1 MSTAGQRSTPRHPG
15 ENDRLDLFVRILRF
29 AALPIGCFCATCSA
43 PHITLNRVNLDLNAV
58 AIRDA
63 CDAGLL
69 AGALTVVWQG
79 GEVLQV
85 NEIGYR
91 DVDAGLP
98 MHRDTLFRI
107 ASMTKPVTVAA
118 VMSLVDDGKLTLKD
132 PVVRW
137 APELADVRV
146 LDDPHGPLDR
156 TQPVRRAIL
165 IEDLLT
171 HTSGLAYGFSVS
183 GPIGKAYL
191 RLPFNQGPDAWLAEL
206 AKLPLVHQ
214 PGDRV
219 TYSHSIDLLGVIASR
234 VEDKPFYQVL
244 EERVLSPTGMP
255 DTGFFVSL
263 EARRRAATMYSLDE
277 HERLRHD
284 VMGPPHIK
292 PPSFCN
298 AGGGL
303 WSTANDYLRFI
314 RMLLGDGTVDGVRVL
329 SPESVRLMRTD
340 RLTDEQKRHNFLGAP
355 YWVGRGFGLNLSV
368 VTDSAKSAPLFG
380 PGGPGTFSWPGAYGT
395 WWQADPGA
403 DLILIYLI
411 QNLPDMT
418 VDAATAVAGNTSLAK
433 LRTAQPKFVRRTYQA
448 LGL

>member
-1 MSTAGQRSTPRHPG
+1 MNRSTLSG
-15 ENDRLDLFVRILRF
+15 N
-29 AALPIGCFCATCSA
+29 AAS
-43 PHITLNRVNLDLNAV
+43 
-58 AIRDA
+58 IREV

-69 AGALTVVWQG
+69 AGAVTMVWQR
-79 GEVLQV
+79 GELLQV

-98 MHRDTLFRI
+98 MQRDSLFRI
-107 ASMTKPVTVAA
+107 ASMTKPVTVAT

-132 PVVRW
+132 PVTRW

-156 TQPVRRAIL
+156 THPVNRTIL
-165 IEDLLT
+165 IQDLLT

-183 GPIGKAYL
+183 GPISKAYM

-234 VEDKPFYQVL
+234 VDDKPFHEVL
-244 EERVLSPTGMP
+244 DERILGPAGMT
-255 DTGFFVSL
+255 DTGFFVSP

-277 HERLRHD
+277 QSRLQHG
-284 VMGPPHIK
+284 VMGPPHIT

-303 WSTANDYLRFI
+303 WSSADDYLRFV
-314 RMLLGDGTVDGVRVL
+314 RMLLGGGTVDGVRVL
-329 SPESVRLMRTD
+329 SEESVRSMRTD
-340 RLTDEQKRHNFLGAP
+340 RLTEEQKRHNFLGAP
-355 YWVGRGFGLNLSV
+355 YWVGRGFGLNLSL
-368 VTDSAKSAPLFG
+368 VTDPAKSTPLFG
-380 PGGPGTFSWPGAYGT
+380 PGGLGTFSWPGAYGT
-395 WWQADPGA
+395 WWQADPSA
-403 DLILIYLI
+403 DLILLYLI
-411 QNLPDMT
+411 QNLPDLT

-433 LRTAQPKFVRRTYQA
+433 LRTAQPRFVRNTYRA
-448 LGL
+448 LDL

>member
-1 MSTAGQRSTPRHPG
+1 LT
-15 ENDRLDLFVRILRF
+15 LD
-29 AALPIGCFCATCSA
+29 G
-43 PHITLNRVNLDLNAV
+43 NRAS
-58 AIRDA
+58 IREV

-69 AGALTVVWQG
+69 AGAVTVVWQR
-79 GEVLQV
+79 GEVLQL

-98 MHRDTLFRI
+98 MQRDTLFRI

-118 VMSLVDDGKLTLKD
+118 VMSLVDEGKLALKD
-132 PVVRW
+132 PITRW
-137 APELADVRV
+137 APELAGVQV
-146 LDDPHGPLDR
+146 LDHPHGPLDR
-156 TQPVRRAIL
+156 THPARRAIL

-183 GPIGKAYL
+183 GPISKAYI
-191 RLPFNQGPDAWLAEL
+191 RLPFNQGPDVWLTEL
-206 AKLPLVHQ
+206 AKLPLAHQ

-234 VEDKPFYQVL
+234 VEGKPFYQVL
-244 EERVLSPTGMP
+244 DERILGPAGMP
-255 DTGFFVSL
+255 DTGFFVSV
-263 EARRRAATMYSLDE
+263 EARRRAATMYRLTEE
-277 HERLRHD
+277 HVLQHD

-303 WSTANDYLRFI
+303 WSTADDYLRFV
-314 RMLLGDGTVDGVRVL
+314 RMVLGGGTIDGVRVL
-329 SPESVRLMRTD
+329 SAESARLMRTD

-368 VTDSAKSAPLFG
+368 VIDPAKSAPLFG
-380 PGGPGTFSWPGAYGT
+380 PGGLGTFSWPGAYGT
-395 WWQADPGA
+395 WWQADPSA
-403 DLILIYLI
+403 DLILLYLI
-411 QNLPDMT
+411 QNLPDLT

-433 LRTAQPKFVRRTYQA
+433 LRTAQPKFVRHTYRA

>member
-1 MSTAGQRSTPRHPG
+1 
-15 ENDRLDLFVRILRF
+15 V
-29 AALPIGCFCATCSA
+29 
-43 PHITLNRVNLDLNAV
+43 NRVNLDGNQTS
-58 AIRDA
+58 IREV

-69 AGALTVVWQG
+69 AGAVTLVWQH

-98 MHRDTLFRI
+98 MQQDTLFRI

-118 VMSLVDDGKLTLKD
+118 VMSLVDQGKLTLKD
-132 PVVRW
+132 PIVRW
-137 APELADVRV
+137 APELADLQV
-146 LDDPHGPLDR
+146 LDSPHGPLDR
-156 TQPVRRAIL
+156 THPANRAIL

-183 GPIGKAYL
+183 GPISRAYM
-191 RLPFNQGPDAWLAEL
+191 RLPFNQGPDVWLTEL

-234 VEDKPFYQVL
+234 VDGKPFYEVL
-244 EERVLSPTGMP
+244 DERVLAPAGMV
-255 DTGFFVSL
+255 DTGFFVSV
-263 EARRRAATMYSLDE
+263 EGRRRAATMYSLDDQ
-277 HERLRHD
+277 HRLRHD
-284 VMGPPHIK
+284 VMGPPHLK

-303 WSTANDYLRFI
+303 WSTAVDYLRFV
-314 RMLLGDGTVDGVRVL
+314 RMLLGDGTIDGVQVL
-329 SPESVRLMRTD
+329 SPESARLMRTD
-340 RLTDEQKRHNFLGAP
+340 RLTAEQKRHDFLGAP

-368 VTDSAKSAPLFG
+368 VTDPAKSAPLFG
-380 PGGPGTFSWPGAYGT
+380 PGGLGTFSWPGAYGT
-395 WWQADPGA
+395 WWQADPAA
-403 DLILIYLI
+403 DLILLYLI
-411 QNLPDMT
+411 QNLPDLT

-433 LRTAQPKFVRRTYQA
+433 LRTAQPKFVRNTYRA
-448 LGL
+448 LSL

>member
-1 MSTAGQRSTPRHPG
+1 MNRSTLSG
-15 ENDRLDLFVRILRF
+15 NADVVRE
-29 AALPIGCFCATCSA
+29 
-43 PHITLNRVNLDLNAV
+43 V
-58 AIRDA
+58 

-69 AGALTVVWQG
+69 AGAVTVVWQR

-85 NEIGYR
+85 NEIGHR

-98 MHRDTLFRI
+98 MQRDTLFRI

-118 VMSLVDDGKLTLKD
+118 VMSLVDEGKLTLKD

-137 APELADVRV
+137 APELADLRV

-156 TQPVRRAIL
+156 THPVRRAIL

-183 GPIGKAYL
+183 GPISKAYL
-191 RLPFNQGPDAWLAEL
+191 RLPFNHGPDAWLAEL

-234 VEDKPFYQVL
+234 IDGKPFHEVL
-244 EERVLSPTGMP
+244 DERVLGPAGMP
-255 DTGFFVSL
+255 DTGFFVSP

-303 WSTANDYLRFI
+303 WSTADDYLRFV

-329 SPESVRLMRTD
+329 SPESARLMRTD

-368 VTDSAKSAPLFG
+368 VTDPAKSTPLFG
-380 PGGPGTFSWPGAYGT
+380 PGGVGTFSWPGAYGT

-403 DLILIYLI
+403 DLVLLYLI
-411 QNLPDMT
+411 QNLPDLT

>member
-1 MSTAGQRSTPRHPG
+1 MAENGTDTAA
-15 ENDRLDLFVRILRF
+15 NV
-29 AALPIGCFCATCSA
+29 
-43 PHITLNRVNLDLNAV
+43 NRVNRSALSANAAPV
-58 AIRDA
+58 REV

-69 AGALTVVWQG
+69 AGALTMVWQR
-79 GEVLQV
+79 GEVIQV

-98 MHRDTLFRI
+98 MQRDTLFRI

-118 VMSLVDDGKLTLKD
+118 VMSLVDDGKLALKD
-132 PVVRW
+132 PVTRW

-146 LDDPHGPLDR
+146 LDDPRGPLDR
-156 TQPVRRAIL
+156 THPAGRAIL

-183 GPIGKAYL
+183 GPIAKAYL
-191 RLPFNQGPDAWLAEL
+191 RLPFHQGPDAWLSALAE
-206 AKLPLVHQ
+206 LPLVHQ

-219 TYSHSIDLLGVIASR
+219 TYSHSIDLLGVIAAR
-234 VEDKPFYQVL
+234 IVGKPFYQVL
-244 EERVLSPTGMP
+244 EERVLGPAGMR
-255 DTGFFVSL
+255 DTGFFVST
-263 EARRRAATMYSLDE
+263 EARRRAATMYRLDE
-277 HERLRHD
+277 NSRLHHG
-284 VMGPPHIK
+284 VMGPPHVT

-303 WSTANDYLRFI
+303 WSTADDYLRFV

-340 RLTDEQKRHNFLGAP
+340 RLTDEHKRHDFLGAP

-368 VTDSAKSAPLFG
+368 VTDPARSAPLFG
-380 PGGPGTFSWPGAYGT
+380 PGGLGTFSWPGAYGT
-395 WWQADPGA
+395 WWQADPSA
-403 DLILIYLI
+403 DLILLYLI
-411 QNLPDMT
+411 QNLPDLT
-418 VDAATAVAGNTSLAK
+418 LDAATAVAGNTSLAK

>member
-1 MSTAGQRSTPRHPG
+1 MSTAGQRSTPHCPG
-15 ENDRLDLFVRILRF
+15 ENDRLDFFVRRLRF
-29 AALPIGCFCATCSA
+29 AAPLIGCFGATCSA

-58 AIRDA
+58 AIREV

-91 DVDAGLP
+91 DVDAGAP

-156 TQPVRRAIL
+156 TQPTRRAIL

-284 VMGPPHIK
+284 VMGPPHIT
-292 PPSFCN
+292 PPAFCN

-303 WSTANDYLRFI
+303 WSTAEDYLRFI

-340 RLTDEQKRHNFLGAP
+340 RLTDEQKRHDFLGAP
-355 YWVGRGFGLNLSV
+355 YWMGRGFGLNLSV
-368 VTDSAKSAPLFG
+368 VTDPAKSTPLFG
-380 PGGPGTFSWPGAYGT
+380 PGGVGTFSWPGAYGT
-395 WWQADPGA
+395 WWQADPTA
-403 DLILIYLI
+403 DLILLYLI
-411 QNLPDMT
+411 QNMPALSA
-418 VDAATAVAGNTSLAK
+418 DAAAAVAGNTSRAK
-433 LRTAQPKFVRRTYQA
+433 LQAVQPKFVHRTYRA

>member
-1 MSTAGQRSTPRHPG
+1 VRPRATALTRPG
-15 ENDRLDLFVRILRF
+15 YPD
-29 AALPIGCFCATCSA
+29 
-43 PHITLNRVNLDLNAV
+43 RVNLDANQAS
-58 AIRDA
+58 IREV

-69 AGALTVVWQG
+69 AGAVTVVWQR
-79 GEVLQV
+79 GEVLQL

-98 MHRDTLFRI
+98 MTNDTLFRV

-118 VMSLVDDGKLTLKD
+118 VMSLVDEGKLALKD
-132 PVVRW
+132 PITRW
-137 APELADVRV
+137 APELANVQV
-146 LDDPHGPLDR
+146 LDDPHGQLDR
-156 TQPVRRAIL
+156 THPARRAIL

-183 GPIGKAYL
+183 GPISKAYV
-191 RLPFNQGPDAWLAEL
+191 RLPFNQGPDAWLTEL

-219 TYSHSIDLLGVIASR
+219 TYSHAIDLLGVIASR
-234 VEDKPFYQVL
+234 VDDKPFHQVL
-244 EERVLSPTGMP
+244 DERILGPAGMT
-255 DTGFFVSL
+255 DTGFFVSV
-263 EARRRAATMYSLDE
+263 EARGRAATMYRLDE
-277 HERLRHD
+277 NNRLHHD

-303 WSTANDYLRFI
+303 WSTANDYLRFV

-329 SPESVRLMRTD
+329 SDESVRLMRTD
-340 RLTDEQKRHNFLGAP
+340 RLTDEQRRHNFLGAP

-368 VTDSAKSAPLFG
+368 VTDPVKSAPLFG
-380 PGGPGTFSWPGAYGT
+380 PGGLGTFSWPGAYGT
-395 WWQADPGA
+395 WWQADPTT
-403 DLILIYLI
+403 DLILLYLI
-411 QNLPDMT
+411 QNLPDLS

>member
-1 MSTAGQRSTPRHPG
+1 M
-15 ENDRLDLFVRILRF
+15 
-29 AALPIGCFCATCSA
+29 
-43 PHITLNRVNLDLNAV
+43 NLDVNQAS
-58 AIRDA
+58 IREV

-69 AGALTVVWQG
+69 AGAVTVVWQR

-85 NEIGYR
+85 NEIGCR

-98 MHRDTLFRI
+98 MQRDTLFRI

-118 VMSLVDDGKLTLKD
+118 VMSLVDEGKVTLKD
-132 PVVRW
+132 PVARW
-137 APELADVRV
+137 APELANLRV
-146 LDDPHGPLDR
+146 LDDPRGPLDR
-156 TQPVRRAIL
+156 THPARRAIL

-183 GPIGKAYL
+183 GPIAKAYM
-191 RLPFNQGPDAWLAEL
+191 RLPFNRGPDAWLAEL
-206 AKLPLVHQ
+206 AKQPLVHQ

-234 VEDKPFYQVL
+234 IEGKPFYQVL
-244 EERVLSPTGMP
+244 DERVLGPTGMT
-255 DTGFFVSL
+255 DTGFFVST
-263 EARRRAATMYSLDE
+263 EARRRAATMYRLDGDN
-277 HERLRHD
+277 RLHHG
-284 VMGPPHIK
+284 VMGPPHIT

-303 WSTANDYLRFI
+303 WSTADDYLRFV
-314 RMLLGDGTVDGVRVL
+314 RMLLGDGTLDGVRVL

-368 VTDSAKSAPLFG
+368 VTDPVKSAPLFG

-395 WWQADPGA
+395 WWQADPRA
-403 DLILIYLI
+403 DLILLYLI
-411 QNLPDMT
+411 QNLPDLT

-433 LRTAQPKFVRRTYQA
+433 LRTAQPKFVRRTYNA
-448 LGL
+448 LSL

>member
-1 MSTAGQRSTPRHPG
+1 M
-15 ENDRLDLFVRILRF
+15 
-29 AALPIGCFCATCSA
+29 
-43 PHITLNRVNLDLNAV
+43 NLDLNQSS
-58 AIRDA
+58 IREV

-69 AGALTVVWQG
+69 AGAVTVVWQR
-79 GEVLQV
+79 GETLQV

-98 MHRDTLFRI
+98 MQRDTLFRI

-118 VMSLVDDGKLTLKD
+118 VMSLVDEGKLTLKD
-132 PVVRW
+132 PVARW

-156 TQPVRRAIL
+156 THPARRAIL
-165 IEDLLT
+165 IEDLLI
-171 HTSGLAYGFSVS
+171 HTSGLAYAFSVT
-183 GPIGKAYL
+183 GPISKAYM
-191 RLPFNQGPDAWLAEL
+191 RLPFNQGPDAWLSEL
-206 AKLPLVHQ
+206 AKLPLMHQ

-219 TYSHSIDLLGVIASR
+219 TYSHAIDLLGVIAAR
-234 VEDKPFYQVL
+234 VEGKPFHEVL
-244 EERVLSPTGMP
+244 DERVLGPAGMS
-255 DTGFFVSL
+255 DTGFFVSP
-263 EARRRAATMYSLDE
+263 EARRRAATMY
-277 HERLRHD
+277 RLTEDHQLQHG
-284 VMGPPHIK
+284 VMGPPHIT

-303 WSTANDYLRFI
+303 WSTADDYLRFV

-340 RLTDEQKRHNFLGAP
+340 RLTDEHKRHNFLGAP

-368 VTDSAKSAPLFG
+368 VTDPAKSAPLFG
-380 PGGPGTFSWPGAYGT
+380 PGGVGTFSWPGAYGT
-395 WWQADPGA
+395 WWQADPTA

-411 QNLPDMT
+411 QNLPDLS
-418 VDAATAVAGNTSLAK
+418 VDAATAVAGNTSLAR